1 MSYVLV
7 ADVGGTKIAAAR
19 VHMSGKLS
27 HRCVS
32 PTPPGGGQAVV
43 EAIAG
48 ALARL
53 PRAGVCALGVDVPGL
68 AYPDGGVWAP
78 NIPGWERMPLSQMLG
93 SRFGLPVV
101 VESDRNA
108 FVTGEA
114 WRGVARNCH
123 DVIFVAVGTGI
134 GAGIISGGRLIRG
147 HAELAGCCGWLAV
160 CERFRREYKAVGC
173 LESHA
178 AGPGIAQKARR
189 VYRETME
196 PRELA
201 RRAREGDPTA
211 RQLIAEAG
219 RHLGRGLANLVSIL
233 NPEMIVVGG
242 GIAALGNLLLTPARE
257 TMALWAQ
264 PLAGNQVRITRSRLG
279 VRAGLLGAARLA
291 FEAVMS
297 DEPRRATGLSSR
309 LPVIGEL

>member
-1 MSYVLV
+1 MTRYALV
-7 ADVGGTKIAAAR
+7 ADLGGTKIAAAR
-19 VHMSGKLS
+19 VHISGRLS
-27 HRCVS
+27 HQSVT
-32 PTPPGGGQAVV
+32 PTPPGGGQAVA

-53 PRAGVCALGVDVPGL
+53 PRAGVSALGVDVPGL
-68 AYPDGGVWAP
+68 AYPGGGVWAP
-78 NIPGWERMPLSQMLG
+78 NIPGWERMPLGQVLS

-114 WRGVARNCH
+114 WLGVARNCQ

-147 HAELAGCCGWLAV
+147 HAELAGCCGWMAV

-178 AGPGIAQKARR
+178 AGPGITQAARR

-201 RRAREGDPTA
+201 RQARDGDPTA
-211 RQLIAEAG
+211 RELIAEAG

-242 GIAALGNLLLTPARE
+242 GIAALGNLFLIPARE

-264 PLAGNQVRITRSRLG
+264 PLAGKQVRITRSRLG
-279 VRAGLLGAARLA
+279 VRAGLLGAAKLA
-291 FEAVMS
+291 FEAVKS
-297 DEPRRATGLSSR
+297 DEYRDPSSLSAPQDGS
-309 LPVIGEL
+309 P